1 MLEVA
6 TDSLTECLQCNTALF
21 VGAYVFGLGDFR
33 RSLQDRKKIASDFTE
48 GEDCCTPFGLQRDLR
63 KRFSEA
69 ELVGLGWVLSQ
80 LAFPPSNSSIATNV
94 ILLPISSG
102 PIGQRSKG
110 NANGQWSNGPMEAD
124 GRPNSCWGIG
134 GGEAPQK
141 FGPFGL
147 AFGLWLLGTIAP
159 LVLSASG
166 WAPSHWGPSQCLGL
180 DWACLLH
187 RQSAGRS
194 INPIQLGQFHWI
206 PRQVPLSLH
215 PREK

>member
-80 LAFPPSNSSIATNV
+80 LAFPPSNSSIARNGVQVVSFKAITRHK
-94 ILLPISSG
+94 LLI
-102 PIGQRSKG
+102 RSVPKQ
-110 NANGQWSNGPMEAD
+110 NA
-124 GRPNSCWGIG
+124 
-134 GGEAPQK
+134 
-141 FGPFGL
+141 
-147 AFGLWLLGTIAP
+147 
-159 LVLSASG
+159 
-166 WAPSHWGPSQCLGL
+166 
-180 DWACLLH
+180 
-187 RQSAGRS
+187 QS
-194 INPIQLGQFHWI
+194 
-206 PRQVPLSLH
+206 
-215 PREK
+215 

>member
-1 MLEVA
+1 MRLRPWPWAFCYFRPALLEVA

-69 ELVGLGWVLSQ
+69 ELVDLGWVWSQ

-102 PIGQRSKG
+102 PIGQWSKG
-110 NANGQWSNGPMEAD
+110 NAK
-124 GRPNSCWGIG
+124 G
-134 GGEAPQK
+134 GGK
-141 FGPFGL
+141 GVGV
-147 AFGLWLLGTIAP
+147 I
-159 LVLSASG
+159 SNS
-166 WAPSHWGPSQCLGL
+166 S
-180 DWACLLH
+180 DD
-187 RQSAGRS
+187 
-194 INPIQLGQFHWI
+194 IK
-206 PRQVPLSLH
+206 
-215 PREK
+215 RE

>member
-134 GGEAPQK
+134 GG
-141 FGPFGL
+141 
-147 AFGLWLLGTIAP
+147 
-159 LVLSASG
+159 
-166 WAPSHWGPSQCLGL
+166 
-180 DWACLLH
+180 
-187 RQSAGRS
+187 
-194 INPIQLGQFHWI
+194 
-206 PRQVPLSLH
+206 
-215 PREK
+215 